1 MSRSSYKS
9 AARKRGRGYWT
20 PKRIARVLAYAQ
32 EHLHRET
39 LEHFHISGSML
50 AEWKNANG
58 SRPKAAPAERTGRQ
72 LYLLAK
78 KLEQALIEHRKAGAP
93 PSDVESYAFFL
104 LREILK

>member
-1 MSRSSYKS
+1 MPRASSKS
-9 AARKRGRGYWT
+9 AALKRGRGYWT

-32 EHLHRET
+32 EHKHRET

-50 AEWKNANG
+50 AAWKNANG
-58 SRPKAAPAERTGRQ
+58 GGLPQERTGRQ

-78 KLEQALIEHRKAGAP
+78 KLEAALIAHRRAGSP